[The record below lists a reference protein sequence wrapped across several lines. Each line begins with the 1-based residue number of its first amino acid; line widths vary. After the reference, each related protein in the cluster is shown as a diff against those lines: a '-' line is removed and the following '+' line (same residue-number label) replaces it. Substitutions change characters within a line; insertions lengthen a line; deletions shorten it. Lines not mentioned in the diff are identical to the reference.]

1 MKITKEELRQIIKEE
16 IKNLK
21 QILKEMKYLSKDERE
36 VE

>member
-16 IKNLK
+16 IKNLQ
-21 QILKEMKYLSKDERE
+21 QILKEIKHLSNDERE